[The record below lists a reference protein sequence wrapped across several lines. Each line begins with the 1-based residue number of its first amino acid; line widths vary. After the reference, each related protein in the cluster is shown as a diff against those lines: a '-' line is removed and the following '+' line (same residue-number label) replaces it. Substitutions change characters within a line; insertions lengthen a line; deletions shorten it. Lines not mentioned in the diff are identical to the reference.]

1 MSIGSPIIF
10 CFFLTVILTGCN
22 PQETQEKSTEE
33 TQAVSEVQ
41 KTQGTVK
48 DISDNELSEAVD
60 ENDVSKVKD
69 LLKAGAN
76 PNYKDEDGTPIISV
90 IYFSDARNNFMYNE
104 VIKLLLEEGADP
116 NTPINENNDTAISIA
131 VTKENIE
138 LVKILLAKEADP
150 TIKNK
155 DNISALTGVDKNTE
169 IGKLLFSSEKIPSES
184 VINLNYE
191 IFNTSVTYYFKYKGF
206 VEESSNEAHLV
217 LRSPT
222 GFLFGLYGA
231 DLENTEGIEA
241 AFELINVSTNNLNV
255 SYLQHVFVGISN
267 NDRTFIDEVNKW
279 FIGNLLSYNNDLEI
293 NIDDRLIKDDFLIEL
308 TIENNIVRMNITPE
322 ALN

>member
-1 MSIGSPIIF
+1 MRVGSPIIF
-10 CFFLTVILTGCN
+10 CVFLTVILTGCN

-41 KTQGTVK
+41 KTQGTIK
-48 DISDNELSEAVD
+48 DISDKELSEAVY

-69 LLKAGAN
+69 LLKVGAN

-90 IYFSDARNNFMYNE
+90 VYFSDDRNNFMYNE
-104 VIKLLLEEGADP
+104 VIKILLEEGADP
-116 NTPINENNDTAISIA
+116 NTPINEHNDTAISFA
-131 VTKENIE
+131 VSNENIE

-155 DNISALTGVDKNTE
+155 DNISAMTGVDKDTK
-169 IGKLLFSSEKIPSES
+169 IGKLLFGSEKVPSKS

-191 IFNTSVTYYFKYKGF
+191 IFNTFVTYYFKSKGF
-206 VEESSNEAHLV
+206 IEESSNEAHLL

-231 DLENTEGIEA
+231 DLENTDGIES

-255 SYLQHVFVGISN
+255 SYLQHIFVGISN
-267 NDRTFIDEVNKW
+267 NDRTFTDEVNKW
-279 FIGNLLSYNNDLEI
+279 FIGNLLSYNNDSAT
-293 NIDDRLIKDDFLIEL
+293 NIEDTLIRDNFLIESISYL
-308 TIENNIVRMNITPE
+308 
-322 ALN
+322 